1 MFSHNVCYYG
11 PLHIK
16 VKVNILYHFCITE
29 WKCFANGTTI
39 VVALCTLCNHKQMY
53 YSPNVLFTL
62 SEEMLSR
69 VQRYTTSKLSPSQ
82 HAFPM
87 MWWSLP
93 NWGTALD
100 KRLKI
105 ILTTMH
111 IEQQKNRLCKVPLTW
126 LYCSEDCVEAVKQ

>member
-1 MFSHNVCYYG
+1 MFSRCMLLRDAYCIM
-11 PLHIK
+11 HIK

-29 WKCFANGTTI
+29 WKCFANVTTI

-87 MWWSLP
+87 MWCSLP

-100 KRLKI
+100 KTLKI
-105 ILTTMH
+105 IITTMH
-111 IEQQKNRLCKVPLTW
+111 KEQQKKKLLTW
-126 LYCSEDCVEAVKQ
+126 LYCSEACVEAVKQ